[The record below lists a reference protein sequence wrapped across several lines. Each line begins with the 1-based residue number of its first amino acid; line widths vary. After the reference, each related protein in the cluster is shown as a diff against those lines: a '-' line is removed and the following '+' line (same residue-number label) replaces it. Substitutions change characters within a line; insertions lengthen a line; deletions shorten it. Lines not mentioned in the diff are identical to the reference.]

1 MCMSRRGGP
10 ERGRPSRLRSIELV
24 GSGQRCR
31 SVTGWCSNGP
41 PLRAQSSRRERVVV
55 ASLNHLGITVTDLDA
70 SLAFYRDVIGFEL
83 DLRTRVGGEWFD
95 TLTRNQGAD
104 IEIAMLRLAG
114 FTLQLVQYHAAGGAT
129 LPLAHHNVGNPH
141 LCIQVDDVD
150 ARHENIEA
158 SRLYD
163 PTPIVDIMGT
173 GIRSFYVHDPDGV
186 PVELLQAPS

>member
-1 MCMSRRGGP
+1 M
-10 ERGRPSRLRSIELV
+10 
-24 GSGQRCR
+24 
-31 SVTGWCSNGP
+31 
-41 PLRAQSSRRERVVV
+41 

-83 DLRTRVGGEWFD
+83 DLRTRVAGEWFD

-114 FTLQLVQYHAAGGAT
+114 FTLQLVDYHAAGGAT

-141 LCIQVDDVD
+141 LSIDVDDLD
-150 ARHENIEA
+150 TRHEQIVA
-158 SRLYD
+158 SGRHE

-186 PVELLQAPS
+186 PVELIQAPA